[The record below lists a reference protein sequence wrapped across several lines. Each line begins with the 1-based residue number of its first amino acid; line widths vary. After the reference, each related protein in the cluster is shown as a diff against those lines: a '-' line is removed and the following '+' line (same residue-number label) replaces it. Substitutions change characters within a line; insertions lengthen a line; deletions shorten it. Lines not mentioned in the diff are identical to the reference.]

1 MMGHKFAEIAFT
13 TAVKKIQSE
22 QKSRA
27 GYARWENILDVNQLL
42 SQQETDFIRTRDSF
56 YMASVSETNWPY
68 VQHRGGP
75 EGFLKV
81 IDENTIGFADYA
93 GNRQYISTG
102 NFINN
107 DRVSLFLM
115 DYPSKSRLKIL
126 GRIKTISGDNT
137 DELSPLVSSDFSARI
152 ERGFIIHIEGFD
164 WNCPKYITP
173 RYTETQMKNIIEPI
187 QKENARLKTLLAQ
200 QTQNQI
206 GTKNES

>member
-13 TAVKKIQSE
+13 TAVKKVQSE

-27 GYARWENILDVNQLL
+27 GYVRWENSLDVNHLL

>member
-13 TAVKKIQSE
+13 TEIKKVQSE

-27 GYARWENILDVNQLL
+27 GYARWERNIDVNQLL
-42 SQQETDFIRTRDSF
+42 RQQEIDFIRNRDSF

-81 IDENTIGFADYA
+81 IDEKTIGFADYS

-102 NFINN
+102 NFRNN

-200 QTQNQI
+200 QTQNEI
-206 GTKNES
+206 GTKNDS

>member
-1 MMGHKFAEIAFT
+1 MMGHRFAEIAFT
-13 TAVKKIQSE
+13 TEVKKVQSE

-27 GYARWENILDVNQLL
+27 GYARWENSLDVNHLL
-42 SQQETDFIRTRDSF
+42 SQQEIDFIRTRDSF

-75 EGFLKV
+75 QGFLNV
-81 IDENTIGFADYA
+81 IDDKTIGFADYT

-102 NFINN
+102 NFRNN

-126 GRIKTISGDNT
+126 GRIKIINADNT
-137 DELSPLVSSDFSARI
+137 DELSPLESSDFSARI
-152 ERGFIIHIEGFD
+152 EQGFIINIEGFD

-200 QTQNQI
+200 QTQNEI
-206 GTKNES
+206 GKK

>member
-1 MMGHKFAEIAFT
+1 MMGHRFAEIAFT
-13 TAVKKIQSE
+13 TEVKKVQSE

-27 GYARWENILDVNQLL
+27 GYARWENSLDVNHLL
-42 SQQETDFIRTRDSF
+42 SQQEIDFIRTRDSF

-75 EGFLKV
+75 QGFLNV
-81 IDENTIGFADYA
+81 IDDKTIGFADYT

-102 NFINN
+102 NFRNN

-126 GRIKTISGDNT
+126 GRIKIINADNT
-137 DELSPLVSSDFSARI
+137 DELSPLESSDFSARI
-152 ERGFIIHIEGFD
+152 EQGFIINIDGFD

-200 QTQNQI
+200 QTQNEI
-206 GTKNES
+206 GKK

>member
-13 TAVKKIQSE
+13 TEVKKVQSE

-27 GYARWENILDVNQLL
+27 GYARWEKNLDFNQLL
-42 SQQETDFIRTRDSF
+42 SKKEVDFIRNRDSF

-81 IDENTIGFADYA
+81 IDEKTIGFADYS

-102 NFINN
+102 NFRNN

-173 RYTETQMKNIIEPI
+173 RYTETQIKNIIEPI

-200 QTQNQI
+200 QTHNEI
-206 GTKNES
+206 GKKNES

>member
-13 TAVKKIQSE
+13 TEIKKVQSE

-27 GYARWENILDVNQLL
+27 GYARWERNIDVNQLL
-42 SQQETDFIRTRDSF
+42 RQQEIDFIRNRDSF

-81 IDENTIGFADYA
+81 IDEKTIGFADYS

-102 NFINN
+102 NFRNN

-187 QKENARLKTLLAQ
+187 QKENVRLKTLLAQ
-200 QTQNQI
+200 QTQNEI
-206 GTKNES
+206 GTKNDS

>member
-13 TAVKKIQSE
+13 TAVKQVQSE
-22 QKSRA
+22 QKSRT
-27 GYARWENILDVNQLL
+27 GYARWENSLDVNHLL
-42 SQQETDFIRTRDSF
+42 SQKEADFIRNRDSF
-56 YMASVSETNWPY
+56 YMASVSEANWPY

-81 IDENTIGFADYA
+81 IDKKTIGFADYS

-102 NFINN
+102 NFRNN

-137 DELSPLVSSDFSARI
+137 DELSPLLSSDFSARI

-187 QKENARLKTLLAQ
+187 QKENDRLKKLLAQ
-200 QTQNQI
+200 QTQNEI

>member
-13 TAVKKIQSE
+13 TAVKKVQSE

-27 GYARWENILDVNQLL
+27 GYARWENSLDVNHLL

-187 QKENARLKTLLAQ
+187 QKENSRLKTLLAQ